1 MRRYTL
7 DIKFKSR
14 ITDWGSLTPTSKGG
28 TRYTLIIDES
38 APLVKQV
45 GTLLHEFVHM
55 IFYMIFSPVAID
67 EVREHRLCKKI
78 DEVGQRGFQAYLN
91 GK

>member
-7 DIKFKSR
+7 EIRFKSR
-14 ITDWGSLTPTSKGG
+14 LSDWGRLTPTSKGG
-28 TRYTLIIDES
+28 TRYSLLIDES

-45 GTLLHEFVHM
+45 GTILHEFCHM

-67 EVREHRLCKKI
+67 EVREHRLCKKL
-78 DEVGQRGFQAYLN
+78 DDVGRRGFQAYLD